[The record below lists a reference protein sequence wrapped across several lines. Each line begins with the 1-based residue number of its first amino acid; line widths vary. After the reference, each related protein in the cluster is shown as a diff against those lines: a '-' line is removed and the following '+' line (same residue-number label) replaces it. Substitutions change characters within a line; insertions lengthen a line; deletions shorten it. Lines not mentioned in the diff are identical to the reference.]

1 MKHQIFFFLVFV
13 YLLNGI
19 YVLTLYILRYFV
31 SRIKQDLNKMNI
43 LREENNILSFQSD
56 EDVWAKNI
64 PYSDNLIW
72 RGPNSLV

>member
-43 LREENNILSFQSD
+43 LREENILSFQSD

-72 RGPNSLV
+72 RGLNSLV